1 MFHGFRANSAPV
13 SGSISVTMTGAVA
26 LRDAPRT
33 HSTYAVTDRRRD
45 LPPRFSI
52 VSREIFT
59 GSFTGT
65 NWSRLRKM
73 PWDVCSKRL

>member
-1 MFHGFRANSAPV
+1 MFHGLRANSAPV
-13 SGSISVTMTGAVA
+13 SGSTSVMMPDAGA
-26 LRDAPRT
+26 LRENPRT
-33 HSTYAVTDRRRD
+33 HSTYAVIDRRRD
-45 LPPRFSI
+45 LPDRFSI
-52 VSREIFT
+52 VRREIFT